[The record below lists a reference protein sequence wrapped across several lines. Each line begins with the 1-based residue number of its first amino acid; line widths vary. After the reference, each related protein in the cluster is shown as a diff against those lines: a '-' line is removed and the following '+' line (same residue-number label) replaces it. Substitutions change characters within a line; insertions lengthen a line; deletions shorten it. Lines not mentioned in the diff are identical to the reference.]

1 MLEKLFRDFSLNSYD
16 FRDVYF
22 DSRNMSKAF
31 MKWLDDKWL
40 DHSYLDFGGL
50 HKPSFVT
57 ETKAFETGGA
67 IKESQDTYQNKFMQ
81 VLYLYAEDSRQIKW
95 IMETNDKLRL
105 WDFISEG
112 LIKVRQIWVI

>member
-1 MLEKLFRDFSLNSYD
+1 MNSYD

-57 ETKAFETGGA
+57 ETKAFETGGV